1 LHVSKSKRNLYNEDI
16 SMKISRKRMAIH
28 LPMAVTWGVLLLLF
42 VPQAGWAAS
51 SGSVA
56 ITVTIEQ
63 IAGVEVS
70 APTDQS
76 GDPNETLNYLFNVK
90 NMGSGPD
97 DFDLTTESSERFRI
111 NLPQGKKTGILNP
124 GEIAAVSVQTT
135 IPEGEPAG
143 TQDILTLK
151 AKSQINRKVLDTDF
165 VTTTVNTAV
174 EIHIDPPRDK
184 SDQPGKTVSY
194 NFTLANSGN
203 VIDQYQL
210 IGTSSSGWSVALPGG
225 NLSDSLTFGKGGGTK
240 QQISVLV
247 TIDPNAAD
255 GTIDTLT
262 LRAASLFD
270 PSVFREV
277 SVNTTAVIRG
287 RNKP

>member
-1 LHVSKSKRNLYNEDI
+1 MKTLQKRIAINLPRTALWI
-16 SMKISRKRMAIH
+16 FFLILAS
-28 LPMAVTWGVLLLLF
+28 
-42 VPQAGWAAS
+42 PQAGWAAS

-76 GDPNETLNYLFNVK
+76 GDPNETLNYLFNVE
-90 NMGSGPD
+90 NTGSGPD
-97 DFDLTTESSERFRI
+97 NFDLTTESTERFRV

-124 GEIAAVSVQTT
+124 GDIAAVSVETT
-135 IPEGEPAG
+135 IPEGEAAG
-143 TQDILTLK
+143 VQDILTLK
-151 AKSQINRKVLDTDF
+151 AKSQINRKVFDTDF
-165 VTTTVNTAV
+165 VTTTVNTAAG
-174 EIHIDPPRDK
+174 IHIDPPRDK

-210 IGTSSSGWSVALPGG
+210 IATSSSGWSVALPEG
-225 NLSDSLTFGKGGGTK
+225 NLSDSLAFGKGGGTK
-240 QQISVLV
+240 QQIAVEI
-247 TIDPNAAD
+247 TIDTNAAD

-262 LRAASLFD
+262 LRGTSLFD
-270 PSVFREV
+270 PSVFQEV
-277 SVNTTAVIRG
+277 FVNTTAVIRG
-287 RNKP
+287 RNQP